1 MQLCVSK
8 KFLFFICFLYKVTA
22 HSWLECSNYLGDPEQ
37 PFDWS
42 KCVAN
47 GKPRPLDA
55 NGRNVGQTFGADI
68 GMDYR
73 PPTSGDRPCQGDAA
87 NFAANYPSGAVQ
99 YEVGGTYTLAWPP
112 KTHVAACGNANI
124 PDTFLK
130 LHMVQYDGQSDPN
143 QSVFRENLVQ
153 TATFTND
160 PHVKGRVDYK
170 GFQKCPNFCNNRDKA
185 LCTGDFTVPEA
196 TAPGKYTFQWYWA
209 FNGPQ
214 DLYSTC
220 YEAEIVA
227 KGQGDGIGFDVTT
240 STSPSSTTAAPPNRE
255 RPKSPHLPHRRTK
268 QWTPSTGRLTYE
280 DECDEPLPSGG
291 IYKENYKIIY
301 SSECP
306 SQCNTLGDSGYMPCS
321 SVLTYCFLGFMLL
334 LVLTF

>member
-1 MQLCVSK
+1 
-8 KFLFFICFLYKVTA
+8 
-22 HSWLECSNYLGDPEQ
+22 
-37 PFDWS
+37 
-42 KCVAN
+42 
-47 GKPRPLDA
+47 
-55 NGRNVGQTFGADI
+55 
-68 GMDYR
+68 MDYR

-112 KTHVAACGNANI
+112 KNHVAACGNANI

-143 QSVFRENLVQ
+143 QSVFRENLVK

-227 KGQGDGIGFDVTT
+227 KGQGDGTGFDEVT
-240 STSPSSTTAAPPNRE
+240 STSPSPTTAAPTQPGATQEPTSASPPNKTNPDDMNFRDIDLAMNRCAGLDLQTCNDDSE
-255 RPKSPHLPHRRTK
+255 CTWCSNKPRNVCGSNWTLSQSC

-306 SQCNTLGDSGYMPCS
+306 SQCNTLGDFGYMPCS
-321 SVLTYCFLGFMLL
+321 SVLTYGLPGFMLL
-334 LVLTF
+334 LLLTF